1 MPDPPAPSSGPRV
14 WWRRLVPVAAMLL
27 AVLACEIA
35 LRATYDRDADERIY
49 VPDAQRGWALRPNH
63 EGWSREENVVWV
75 RINSDGL
82 RDREH
87 PIAAPPGTVRV
98 AVLGDSYMM
107 AVNVPQEKA
116 FTSFLES
123 RLTGCVQGTG
133 RVAEVMNFGVAAY
146 GTAQELLTYRSHV
159 TKYRPDVVVLAVY
172 TSNDIFNN
180 HPDLNESNHDPTPYF
195 AWRGDTLVLN
205 APMAVDPDAGEPW
218 FRRLRIAA
226 MEHLRTADL
235 LYRGWAMLRPAVA
248 AEEDELRPD
257 LGGGLGSEEIYRP
270 PSTPAIAEAWR
281 VTEALLL
288 ALARD
293 VAADGAEFWIVT
305 LSNAQQVH
313 PDLAARRAFAA
324 GLGVNDLFYPDRR
337 IRDFAAANGIPAIT
351 LAEPL
356 ADYGAA
362 NGVFLNGGLSPETP
376 AGQGHWNVTANTL
389 AAGIVGDRLCS
400 GSPHFSTGLVP

>member
-1 MPDPPAPSSGPRV
+1 
-14 WWRRLVPVAAMLL
+14 MLL

-35 LRATYDRDADERIY
+35 LRATNQRDAARFY
-49 VPDAQRGWALRPNH
+49 LPDAQRGWALRPNQ

-87 PIAAPPGTVRV
+87 PAAAPPGTVRV

-107 AVNVPQEKA
+107 AVNVPQEKT

-133 RVAEVMNFGVAAY
+133 RVAEVMNFGVGGY

-159 TKYRPDVVVLAVY
+159 TNYRPDVVVLAVY
-172 TSNDIFNN
+172 TSNDLFNN
-180 HPDLNESNHDPTPYF
+180 HPGLNESNHDPTPYF
-195 AWRGDTLVLN
+195 ALRGDMLVLN
-205 APMAVDPDAGEPW
+205 APTAVDPYAGEPW
-218 FRRLRIAA
+218 FRRLRIAVT
-226 MEHLRTADL
+226 ERLRTADL
-235 LYRGWAMLRPAVA
+235 LYRGWATLRPAVK
-248 AEEDELRPD
+248 EEEEELRPD
-257 LGGGLGSEEIYRP
+257 IAGGLGSEEIYRP

-281 VTEALLL
+281 VTEALFLT
-288 ALARD
+288 LARE
-293 VAADGAEFWIVT
+293 VAASGAEFWIVT

-313 PDLAARRAFAA
+313 PELAARRALAD
-324 GLGVNDLFYPDRR
+324 GLGVDDLFYPDRR
-337 IRDFAAANGIPAIT
+337 IRDFAAANGIPAVM

-356 ADYGAA
+356 AEYSAASGA
-362 NGVFLNGGLSPETP
+362 FLNGGLSPEMP
-376 AGQGHWNVTANTL
+376 AGQGHWNVTTNTL

-400 GSPHFSTGLVP
+400 GSPHFSSGLVP